1 MRTKDYG
8 HKNDTKVV
16 TFCHFLRVKNLSD
29 LFLTIRSY
37 GVVEKVSDVTCH
49 CWEILEVCHK
59 NSFVI
64 LQSTQKTM
72 EKRKY
77 KISKLDI
84 LINTRSNS
92 DIVN

>member
-49 CWEILEVCHK
+49 CWMILEVCHK
-59 NSFVI
+59 NSFVT
-64 LQSTQKTM
+64 LQSTQKLWWKESM
-72 EKRKY
+72 KVRK
-77 KISKLDI
+77 
-84 LINTRSNS
+84 
-92 DIVN
+92 